1 MEAMERMIEDVNPD
15 VICFQEKVPLRMDL
29 IGS

>member
-15 VICFQEKVPLRMDL
+15 VICFQEMIPSQNDL